1 MRTFL
6 RFLKP
11 YRGLCLLT
19 LLVMALDVAGAL
31 YLPTIVADMINI
43 GVAGGDLD
51 FILRK
56 GGLMLG
62 VALVSGG
69 GTLMGCFLCAR
80 LSARIGR
87 DMRNALYDKS
97 LTFSASDFEGFG
109 TGSMITRTLNDVN
122 VVQQAFVWSVQM
134 VLPVPLM
141 CVIGVLMAFS
151 IDHVMGLLL
160 IGITLVVIL
169 GAVLV
174 TRRASA
180 IFARA
185 QRFLDRISVVVR
197 ENITG
202 ARVIRAFNKATGEAG
217 RMRRSFTDYAQAAIQ
232 ANTLFFVLESLAIFF
247 LNLCVVAI
255 LWLGGNRI
263 GGGFMEIGDITALT
277 EYAVLILLAAGAVG
291 DLRPVG
297 EDGVNPLQ
305 TDLGPGQEHEDHL
318 GHHHIEDQTEGEAVC
333 AFQHAWFRFAD
344 ADEATLQDLDFVL
357 RRGQTTA
364 IIGSTGSGK
373 STIAKLLLRFH
384 DVTQGAICFD
394 GADLRTLRQEDLRQR
409 IAYVPQKAWLFSGT
423 VAENLR
429 HGNPQAGE
437 EDLRHALAVAQ
448 AGFVD
453 SLPGGLQARVEQGG
467 RNFSGGQKQRLAIAR
482 ALTKRAD
489 LYIFDDSFS
498 ALDFQT
504 DAALRRALR
513 QEVAGSAVLIIAQ
526 RVSTIAHADQIIV
539 LEDGRAVGIGRH
551 EELLETCPV
560 YREIAQSQGKG
571 GES

>member
-11 YRGLCLLT
+11 YQGLCLLT

-69 GTLMGCFLCAR
+69 GTLVGCFLCAR

-202 ARVIRAFNKATGEAG
+202 ARVIRAFNKAPGEAG

-232 ANTLFFVLESLAIFF
+232 ANTLFFVLESPGHLLSEPLRGGHPLAGGQPHRRG
-247 LNLCVVAI
+247 LYGDRGHHRPDRVRGAHPLLC
-255 LWLGGNRI
+255 
-263 GGGFMEIGDITALT
+263 D
-277 EYAVLILLAAGAVG
+277 
-291 DLRPVG
+291 
-297 EDGVNPLQ
+297 DGP
-305 TDLGPGQEHEDHL
+305 DGPHAPAPGQGL
-318 GHHHIEDQTEGEAVC
+318 P
-333 AFQHAWFRFAD
+333 
-344 ADEATLQDLDFVL
+344 
-357 RRGQTTA
+357 
-364 IIGSTGSGK
+364 
-373 STIAKLLLRFH
+373 
-384 DVTQGAICFD
+384 
-394 GADLRTLRQEDLRQR
+394 GAD
-409 IAYVPQKAWLFSGT
+409 
-423 VAENLR
+423 
-429 HGNPQAGE
+429 
-437 EDLRHALAVAQ
+437 
-448 AGFVD
+448 
-453 SLPGGLQARVEQGG
+453 
-467 RNFSGGQKQRLAIAR
+467 
-482 ALTKRAD
+482 
-489 LYIFDDSFS
+489 
-498 ALDFQT
+498 
-504 DAALRRALR
+504 
-513 QEVAGSAVLIIAQ
+513 
-526 RVSTIAHADQIIV
+526 
-539 LEDGRAVGIGRH
+539 
-551 EELLETCPV
+551 
-560 YREIAQSQGKG
+560 
-571 GES
+571 

>member
-169 GAVLV
+169 G
-174 TRRASA
+174 R
-180 IFARA
+180 
-185 QRFLDRISVVVR
+185 
-197 ENITG
+197 
-202 ARVIRAFNKATGEAG
+202 
-217 RMRRSFTDYAQAAIQ
+217 
-232 ANTLFFVLESLAIFF
+232 
-247 LNLCVVAI
+247 C
-255 LWLGGNRI
+255 W
-263 GGGFMEIGDITALT
+263 
-277 EYAVLILLAAGAVG
+277 
-291 DLRPVG
+291 
-297 EDGVNPLQ
+297 
-305 TDLGPGQEHEDHL
+305 
-318 GHHHIEDQTEGEAVC
+318 
-333 AFQHAWFRFAD
+333 
-344 ADEATLQDLDFVL
+344 
-357 RRGQTTA
+357 
-364 IIGSTGSGK
+364 
-373 STIAKLLLRFH
+373 
-384 DVTQGAICFD
+384 
-394 GADLRTLRQEDLRQR
+394 
-409 IAYVPQKAWLFSGT
+409 
-423 VAENLR
+423 
-429 HGNPQAGE
+429 
-437 EDLRHALAVAQ
+437 
-448 AGFVD
+448 
-453 SLPGGLQARVEQGG
+453 
-467 RNFSGGQKQRLAIAR
+467 
-482 ALTKRAD
+482 
-489 LYIFDDSFS
+489 
-498 ALDFQT
+498 
-504 DAALRRALR
+504 
-513 QEVAGSAVLIIAQ
+513 
-526 RVSTIAHADQIIV
+526 
-539 LEDGRAVGIGRH
+539 
-551 EELLETCPV
+551 
-560 YREIAQSQGKG
+560 
-571 GES
+571 

>member
-255 LWLGGNRI
+255 L
-263 GGGFMEIGDITALT
+263 
-277 EYAVLILLAAGAVG
+277 
-291 DLRPVG
+291 
-297 EDGVNPLQ
+297 
-305 TDLGPGQEHEDHL
+305 
-318 GHHHIEDQTEGEAVC
+318 
-333 AFQHAWFRFAD
+333 HAWFRFAD